1 MNINHYIA
9 FLKIAELSS
18 LTRAAQEL
26 GYTQSAMTHII
37 NRMEEEFGFSL
48 FIRGRRGARLTDEG
62 ELIYP
67 AIRAIVE
74 TDEQLH
80 SLVVRIHGLESG
92 TVRIATFSSV
102 AVHWLPDMIKTFRQ
116 AHPHIDFKLL
126 DGDYHD
132 VETWLA
138 SGAVDLGFVT
148 LPCTLDCETIP
159 LIRDPLLAVIPKN
172 HRLADAGAFPV
183 EEFAHE
189 DFISLLQSSDH
200 DLRRTLEAAGVQPNI
215 KFTTKDDYAII
226 AMVEN
231 GLGVS
236 IMPQLLLRGHTE
248 NVRILPLVP
257 EASRCI
263 ALAIPKNESASP
275 AARSFGRHVTA
286 WVGERYQKHPDLL

>member
-1 MNINHYIA
+1 MNIQHYIA

-37 NRMEEEFGFSL
+37 NRMEDEFGFAL
-48 FIRGRRGARLTDEG
+48 FTRGRSGARLTDEG
-62 ELIYP
+62 RQVYP
-67 AIRAIVE
+67 AIRAVVAA
-74 TDEQLH
+74 DEQLH
-80 SLVVRIHGLESG
+80 TLVTRIHGLDSG
-92 TVRIATFSSV
+92 MVSIATFSSV
-102 AVHWLPDMIKTFRQ
+102 AVHWLPDMIKTFQQ
-116 AHPHIDFKLL
+116 AHPNIDFKLL

-132 VETWLA
+132 VDTWLS
-138 SGAVDLGFVT
+138 SGEVDLGFIT
-148 LPCTLDCETIP
+148 LPSALECETIP
-159 LIRDPLLAVIPKN
+159 LVEDPLLAVIPKH
-172 HRLADAGAFPV
+172 HRLASADAFPV

-200 DLRRTLEAAGVQPNI
+200 DLRRVLETAGVQPTI

-257 EASRCI
+257 QASRRI
-263 ALAIPKNESASP
+263 ALAIPKNETASP
-275 AARSFGRHVTA
+275 AARSFCRHVIA
-286 WVGERYQKHPDLL
+286 WIGERYQKQTDLL